1 MWGETL
7 EKVRFCRREVSRE
20 AGGVHIPVQAASLAE
35 DFAQNT
41 GVLRK
46 GKMMSLEVQNE
57 RTSHQLQLIKNS
69 SQKLKWL

>member
-1 MWGETL
+1 MH
-7 EKVRFCRREVSRE
+7 V
-20 AGGVHIPVQAASLAE
+20 PVQAASVAE

-46 GKMMSLEVQNE
+46 GKMMSLKVQNE
-57 RTSHQLQLIKNS
+57 RSSHQLQLIKNS